1 MEATQPQ
8 AKQAMAGTAAT
19 AHQERVETVAE
30 AATVELAMVG
40 TVVTGVIVPPEKEEM
55 EGMAGTAE
63 EVAARVGKE
72 ALAPKVEEAVEGMG
86 ELDDKQ

>member
-1 MEATQPQ
+1 
-8 AKQAMAGTAAT
+8 
-19 AHQERVETVAE
+19 
-30 AATVELAMVG
+30 
-40 TVVTGVIVPPEKEEM
+40 M